1 MEGVRGASMRYLTI
15 DEERQDSDADIV
27 GVKAAESARYLFA
40 ASRLWKLRRHG
51 SHL

>member
-1 MEGVRGASMRYLTI
+1 MRYLPI

-27 GVKAAESARYLFA
+27 GVKSAESARYLLA
-40 ASRLWKLRRHG
+40 ASLSRLWKLRRHG